1 MSSAASHPAFFASAT
16 GTDAATFPQ
25 GIFEDFNEDLTASA
39 AHAWPD
45 TVFDAEQELEP
56 PIIEL
61 PLDTEGKGLAAG
73 AVTRLGLWCR
83 AGMPSRVGLWCF
95 YIRSLFYL
103 LFSGAVQRGPARTN
117 SGCSFPTSPCPTRPR

>member
-1 MSSAASHPAFFASAT
+1 MRSAASHPAFFASAM
-16 GTDAATFPQ
+16 GTDAATFPE
-25 GIFEDFNEDLTASA
+25 GIFEAFNQDLTASA

-45 TVFDAEQELEP
+45 TVFDAEKELEP

-83 AGMPSRVGLWCF
+83 AGVPVRVGLFCF
-95 YIRSLFYL
+95 YISSPL
-103 LFSGAVQRGPARTN
+103 LT
-117 SGCSFPTSPCPTRPR
+117 TL